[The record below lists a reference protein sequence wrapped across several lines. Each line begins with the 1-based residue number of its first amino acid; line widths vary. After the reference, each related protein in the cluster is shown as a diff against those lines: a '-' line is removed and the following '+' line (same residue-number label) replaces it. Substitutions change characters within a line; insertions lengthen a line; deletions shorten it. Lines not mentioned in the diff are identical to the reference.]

1 MWKFPFYNINED
13 INWQK
18 IEAEFDWFRDM
29 QGVQQ
34 SPIWHAEGD
43 VFIHTKMVINSLLNL
58 PEFQQLSEQEKQ
70 IVFTACLLHDVEKR
84 STTVQEIIDGLETY
98 VSPKHAK
105 KGEFTTRKILY
116 QDIKTPFEIREQICK
131 LVRHHGLP
139 LWAFEKKD
147 PTKEV
152 IKSSLFLNTKLLAIV
167 AKADVLGRIC
177 QDQAELL
184 IRIELFE
191 EICREND
198 CWGNP
203 KQFNSD
209 HGRYFYL
216 NKHDALP
223 EYEPYSNF
231 EFEVIMMCALPG
243 SGKDTYIKEN
253 LDLPMLSLD
262 DIRRE
267 NHIDPTDKKKTSLV
281 VQFAKD
287 KVKEYLR
294 AKKSFVFNATNISRN
309 MRGRWLSMFHDY
321 GARVKIIYVEVS
333 FSQLLAQNKKRQY
346 DVPEKIIDK
355 LLNQLEIPSY
365 DEAHEI
371 EYIVNNE

>member
-1 MWKFPFYNINED
+1 
-13 INWQK
+13 
-18 IEAEFDWFRDM
+18 
-29 QGVQQ
+29 
-34 SPIWHAEGD
+34 
-43 VFIHTKMVINSLLNL
+43 
-58 PEFQQLSEQEKQ
+58 
-70 IVFTACLLHDVEKR
+70 
-84 STTVQEIIDGLETY
+84 
-98 VSPKHAK
+98 
-105 KGEFTTRKILY
+105 
-116 QDIKTPFEIREQICK
+116 
-131 LVRHHGLP
+131 
-139 LWAFEKKD
+139 
-147 PTKEV
+147 
-152 IKSSLFLNTKLLAIV
+152 
-167 AKADVLGRIC
+167 
-177 QDQAELL
+177 
-184 IRIELFE
+184 
-191 EICREND
+191 
-198 CWGNP
+198 
-203 KQFNSD
+203 
-209 HGRYFYL
+209 
-216 NKHDALP
+216 
-223 EYEPYSNF
+223 
-231 EFEVIMMCALPG
+231 MCALPG